1 MFRRLLR
8 PLAVS
13 SAATLV
19 ALGAV
24 ELAFQ
29 LKPEWLPV
37 AYRRSLPLKGQEL
50 IAPEIAR
57 STPVDGVAL
66 PTAMWMYDGP
76 APADLIEMGLAPE
89 SAREATPERVLL
101 TLDELG
107 LPNAEVAKEADVVL
121 LGDSFVYSMG
131 AQEPPGLATRLAE
144 ARSISTYCVGVT
156 GIGPYQELFLLKE
169 ICLNPGPQRVIWFVF
184 GGNDLQGASATL
196 SHMDAGRESLM
207 ERLWPEGP
215 PLLKT
220 RDLARWAL
228 SQGESKSLPPAHPG
242 VAVPGGGSQ
251 HLTWFHPEYT
261 SALAID
267 PEILDQWP
275 AYEGLVECIDEG
287 ARYLSSWEVDL
298 WVVYL
303 PSKAEC
309 YLPLLEADQEEAF
322 MEQCFY
328 GRTAPER
335 ESWPGLI
342 EQMRSH
348 IGVLGSR
355 LGDECAARGI
365 RYFDATGILRD
376 EMAAG
381 RPPYFAADTH
391 LGIHGQQRLLQELL
405 DRWDE
410 PAVAPPPDR
419 EGTAA
424 PAGDGPQSEG

>member
-1 MFRRLLR
+1 MLRRFLR

-13 SAATLV
+13 GAATLA
-19 ALGAV
+19 ALGVV

-29 LKPEWLPV
+29 LRPELLPV

-57 STPVDGVAL
+57 RTPVDGVAL
-66 PTAMWMYDGP
+66 PTAMWDYDGP

-89 SAREATPERVLL
+89 SARDATPERVLL
-101 TLDELG
+101 SLDELG
-107 LPNAEVAKEADVVL
+107 LPNPEVPDEADVVL

-131 AQEPPGLATRLAE
+131 AQEPPGLSALLAE
-144 ARSISTYCVGVT
+144 TKSVTSYCVGVT

-169 ICLNPGPQRVIWFVF
+169 ICLDPGPQRVIWFVF

-196 SHMDAGRESLM
+196 KHKDAGRTSLM

-215 PLLKT
+215 PLLKV
-220 RDLARWAL
+220 RDLARWVISSSRGGSVL
-228 SQGESKSLPPAHPG
+228 EAHPG
-242 VAVPGGGSQ
+242 VAVPGGGSE

-275 AYEGLVECIDEG
+275 AYDGLVGCLEEG
-287 ARYLSSWEVDL
+287 KRFLDSWETDL

-309 YLPLLEADQEEAF
+309 YLPLLPADQEQAF
-322 MEQCFY
+322 LEQCFF
-328 GRTAPER
+328 GRPAPES
-335 ESWPGLI
+335 ETWPELLGK
-342 EQMRSH
+342 MRSH
-348 IGVLGSR
+348 IGELGSR
-355 LGDECAARGI
+355 LGDECAKRGI
-365 RYFDATGILRD
+365 RYFDATEVLRE

-391 LGIHGQQRLLQELL
+391 LGMLGQERLLEELL
-405 DRWDE
+405 ARWDDPS
-410 PAVAPPPDR
+410 PASPSGDA
-419 EGTAA
+419 ETAA
-424 PAGDGPQSEG
+424 PEDGGSESEG